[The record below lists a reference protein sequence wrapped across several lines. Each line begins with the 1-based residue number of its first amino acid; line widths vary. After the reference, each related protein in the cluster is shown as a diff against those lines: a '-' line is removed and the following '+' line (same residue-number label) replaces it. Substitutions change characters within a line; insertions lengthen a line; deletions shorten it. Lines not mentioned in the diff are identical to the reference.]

1 MNEIIKID
9 SLPANVGG
17 YAELVSEFLASIDR
31 RAATKSTYARALK
44 QFGDWIETTRPEM
57 PLTGAE
63 ILNYKRS
70 LIDRG
75 LSPFTVNL
83 YLTAVKRFFVWTE
96 AAGKYP
102 NIAKSIEP
110 LKRDREFRKDSLTPT
125 QARDLLTAVKV
136 RTVQGKRD
144 FAIINLMIRTAL
156 RTIEVVRANVGDIKN
171 RGDETVL
178 YIQGKGR
185 DGKNDFVVLTPSALS
200 SINRYLRTRSD
211 VRPDAP
217 LFAAV
222 GNRNQGG
229 RMTTRSVSRLAKSA
243 IDKIAP
249 NNERLTAHSLR
260 HSAVTFALLG
270 GATVQ
275 ETQVFARHAD
285 INTTLIYAHNID
297 RLGAAPEKKIDAL
310 LNA

>member
-31 RAATKSTYARALK
+31 RQSTKATYARALK
-44 QFGDWIETTRPEM
+44 QFGDWIEDAAPAL
-57 PLTGAE
+57 PLTSVA
-63 ILNYKRS
+63 ILDYKRA
-70 LIDRG
+70 LVERG
-75 LSPFTVNL
+75 LSALTINC
-83 YLTAVKRFFVWTE
+83 YLTAVRRFFVWTE
-96 AAGKYP
+96 GAGKYP

-110 LKRDREFRKDSLTPT
+110 LKRERGFRKDSLTPT
-125 QARDLLTAVKV
+125 QARELLGAIKT
-136 RTVQGKRD
+136 RTIAGKRD
-144 FAIINLMIRTAL
+144 LAIINLMTRTAL
-156 RTIEVVRANVGDIKN
+156 RTIEVARANVGDIQN

-185 DGKNDFVVLTPSALS
+185 DGKNDFVVLTPATLAP
-200 SINRYLRTRSD
+200 INRYLQTRPNAK
-211 VRPDAP
+211 PDAP
-217 LFAAV
+217 LFAAI
-222 GNRNQGG
+222 GNRNGGG

-275 ETQVFARHAD
+275 EAQTFARHAD
-285 INTTLIYAHNID
+285 INITLIYAHNID
-297 RLGAAPEKKIDAL
+297 RLGAAPEKKIDAIL
-310 LNA
+310 SE